1 MECAVS
7 LKPAVIGQMDEKAT
21 VGRLLINNPE
31 HWKQKKTHLNIPAEC
46 KMKKSTILYFILF
59 TLP

>member
-7 LKPAVIGQMDEKAT
+7 LKQAVIGQMDEKAT

-31 HWKQKKTHLNIPAEC
+31 HLKQNKKNI
-46 KMKKSTILYFILF
+46 KISLQNVK
-59 TLP
+59 

>member
-7 LKPAVIGQMDEKAT
+7 LKQAVIGQMDEKAT

-31 HWKQKKTHLNIPAEC
+31 HLKQKNI
-46 KMKKSTILYFILF
+46 KISLQNVK
-59 TLP
+59 

>member
-7 LKPAVIGQMDEKAT
+7 LKRAVIGQMDEKAT

-31 HWKQKKTHLNIPAEC
+31 HLKQKKYLNIPAEC
-46 KMKKSTILYFILF
+46 KMMKITFLYFILF
-59 TLP
+59 TSP